1 VYLSTGVY
9 EIEGPIIIGSNTILT
24 GDSNAIIKVSSSS
37 SQWFTGSTGII
48 SCEES
53 VKNVEIYGFQING
66 NLGSLPASYAN
77 TPGHDKDAERCIILH
92 GNSGDYAENIKIH
105 DMKLYDS
112 FSDGMY
118 IYYAKNVKVY
128 NNFISNCQHEGIF
141 WSVVIGGE
149 LFNNRVAGIT
159 SDCARLDNNIG
170 CRVFDN
176 IFFSYD
182 GTNLNSAYPHGE
194 NGLQVGNA
202 GSSHGYDARDKP
214 TVTTNIE
221 IFNNSF
227 VNNGLQAILLGSGS
241 DNNVFIHSNKFIGVS
256 ELETMGISVQG
267 ISYTNPPTVEMSEK
281 IFGSIFDILS
291 MDTTN
296 VKTSQ
301 YHDQTKANISIVHE
315 NATKTIDINHIISP
329 IMVLFLGI
337 VGVFAIAI
345 FFILKVII

>member
-1 VYLSTGVY
+1 MKLLPALLLFLVFCTGIAGAGAEQQINERLKAGGTVYLSTGVY
-9 EIEGPIIIGSNTILT
+9 EIEGPVIVGSNTILT
-24 GDSNAIIKVSSSS
+24 GDPDAIIKVSSTS

-48 SCEES
+48 SCAES

-66 NLGSLPASYAN
+66 NLGALPASFAN
-77 TPGHDKDAERCIILH
+77 TQGHDKDAERCIILH
-92 GNSGDYAENIKIH
+92 GNSGDYAENIRIH

-141 WSVVIGGE
+141 WSVVVGGE
-149 LFNNRVAGIT
+149 MFNNKVAGIT

-202 GSSHGYDARDKP
+202 GSSHGYDASNKP
-214 TVTTNIE
+214 TTTTAIPVLNKNTCKRRLNI
-221 IFNNSF
+221 
-227 VNNGLQAILLGSGS
+227 
-241 DNNVFIHSNKFIGVS
+241 FIVRNHFIS
-256 ELETMGISVQG
+256 
-267 ISYTNPPTVEMSEK
+267 
-281 IFGSIFDILS
+281 LS
-291 MDTTN
+291 TFTEYE
-296 VKTSQ
+296 S
-301 YHDQTKANISIVHE
+301 
-315 NATKTIDINHIISP
+315 
-329 IMVLFLGI
+329 
-337 VGVFAIAI
+337 
-345 FFILKVII
+345 